1 MVFLHFLVVLFA
13 AAQGASGSDS
23 IEATVISNQAYD
35 PSMNDNH
42 LQVFKNLLN
51 DYIKTKKMSFKKN
64 QVQEKVINVGGKFS
78 LFYTLTNFDCNGFI
92 DFAREGKSNAR
103 FVKTIKVKCGG
114 KPETTIN

>member
-1 MVFLHFLVVLFA
+1 MVFLHFLLVLFA
-13 AAQGASGSDS
+13 AVQGANESDP

-42 LQVFKNLLN
+42 LQVFKNL
-51 DYIKTKKMSFKKN
+51 
-64 QVQEKVINVGGKFS
+64 VQEKVINVGDKFS
-78 LFYTLTNFDCNGFI
+78 ILYTLTNFDCNGFI

-103 FVKTIKVKCGG
+103 FVKAIKVKCGD